1 MWRCNN
7 RSSHRTPRRAVSANG
22 RGTSPPTRVLTAHP
36 RAPEGSSLTKAA
48 TEPPD
53 HFVYAPRVPTD
64 SLLALAKLIAQGLP
78 GPEGGI
84 RPYIEALFGDRFQ
97 KRHHATTA
105 LRDAYALAEGDE
117 GVPYAGIINPDNPPS
132 GPYGG
137 TSVVWFPTRDL
148 GSLIDFGVGTRG
160 LAPDEGILM
169 RPGHKRRIS
178 ALRRYLARLGVDTWV
193 KHDPSALGG
202 AVPKTARD
210 RFSGFE
216 HVFKRYGAELYACA
230 VVPKEPERARAV
242 VQAFI
247 DLYAFER
254 GWQVM
259 KAHEAEYDAFHAK
272 LRDDIFAAPS
282 AETVHD
288 LLRARRFVVLQGPP
302 GTGKT
307 RMADEI
313 RRRFFGG
320 RGLTV
325 QFHPAVTYED
335 FVVGLSP
342 DASERSL
349 RFDVRPG
356 WLVEA
361 VRAAKE
367 ASFLLVIDEINRADL
382 GRVLGEAIY
391 LFEPGEVG
399 GDRARRVRLP
409 HPVNGEMELALPM
422 NLYVL
427 ATMNTADRSIASMD
441 LAVRRRFAFV
451 TLPPERAAVAARG
464 VAAAT
469 SAFDRVADV
478 FVEHAPG
485 EALQLMPGHAYFL
498 VRDERELRE
507 RLHYE
512 VIPLLDEYLQQG
524 LLGPASHE
532 LYAVRDALEDMAR
545 ANGKPS

>member
-1 MWRCNN
+1 VPND
-7 RSSHRTPRRAVSANG
+7 
-22 RGTSPPTRVLTAHP
+22 
-36 RAPEGSSLTKAA
+36 SLT
-48 TEPPD
+48 D
-53 HFVYAPRVPTD
+53 
-64 SLLALAKLIAQGLP
+64 LANAIAQGLP
-78 GPEGGI
+78 GPSGGL
-84 RPYIEALFGDRFQ
+84 RPTIDALFGDRYQ
-97 KRHHATTA
+97 KRYHSPSAV
-105 LRDAYALAEGDE
+105 RDAYALADGDE

-137 TSVVWFPTRDL
+137 TSVVWFPSRES
-148 GSLIDFGVGTRG
+148 GSLIDFGIGTRG
-160 LAPDEGILM
+160 LSPDEGILT
-169 RPGHKRRIS
+169 RPGHKRRVT

-193 KHDPSALGG
+193 KHDPSALGTS
-202 AVPKTARD
+202 VPKTARD
-210 RFSGFE
+210 KYPGFE

-230 VVPKEPERARAV
+230 VVPREAEKARAV
-242 VQAFI
+242 GQSFV

-254 GWQVM
+254 GWQIM
-259 KAHEAEYDAFHAK
+259 KAYEAEYDAFHAK
-272 LRDDIFAAPS
+272 LRDDIFAAPTF
-282 AETVHD
+282 EEVHQ
-288 LLRARRFVVLQGPP
+288 LLRSRRFVVLQGPP

-307 RMADEI
+307 RMSDEI
-313 RRRFFGG
+313 RRQFFGG

-342 DASERSL
+342 DAKERTL

-361 VRAAKE
+361 ARAAKE
-367 ASFLLVIDEINRADL
+367 APFLFVIDEINRADL

-391 LFEPGEVG
+391 LFEPAEVG
-399 GDRARRVRLP
+399 GERARHVRLP
-409 HPVNGEMELALPM
+409 HPVFGESELSLPT

-451 TLPPERAAVAARG
+451 TLPPDRAAVAQRD

-469 SAFDRVADV
+469 AAFDQVAEV

-485 EALQLMPGHAYFL
+485 DALHLMPGHAYFL
-498 VRDERELRE
+498 VKDERELRD
-507 RLHYE
+507 RLRYE

-524 LLGPASHE
+524 LLGPATHE
-532 LYAVRDALEDMAR
+532 LYAVRDALEDMVR
-545 ANGKPS
+545 ADGKSA

>member
-1 MWRCNN
+1 V
-7 RSSHRTPRRAVSANG
+7 PAD
-22 RGTSPPTRVLTAHP
+22 
-36 RAPEGSSLTKAA
+36 SLT
-48 TEPPD
+48 E
-53 HFVYAPRVPTD
+53 
-64 SLLALAKLIAQGLP
+64 LAKVVAQGLP
-78 GPEGGI
+78 GPTNGV
-84 RPYIEALFGDRFQ
+84 RPLIEALFGDRYQ
-97 KRHHATTA
+97 KRYHAPTA
-105 LRDAYALAEGDE
+105 TRDAYALADGDE

-137 TSVVWFPTRDL
+137 TSVVWFPSRDS
-148 GSLIDFGVGTRG
+148 GSLIDFGIGTRG
-160 LAPDEGILM
+160 LAPDEGILT
-169 RPGHKRRIS
+169 RPGHRRRVT
-178 ALRRYLARLGVDTWV
+178 ALRRYLARSGVETWV
-193 KHDPSALGG
+193 KHDPSALGSS
-202 AVPKTARD
+202 VPKTARD
-210 RFSGFE
+210 KYPGFE

-230 VVPKEPERARAV
+230 VVPRELDGARAV
-242 VQAFI
+242 VQAFL

-259 KAHEAEYDAFHAK
+259 KTYEPEYDAFHAK
-272 LRDDIFAAPS
+272 LRDDIFAVPS
-282 AETVHD
+282 IDEIHQ
-288 LLRARRFVVLQGPP
+288 LLRSRRFVVLQGPP

-313 RRRFFGG
+313 RRQFFGG

-342 DASERSL
+342 DAQERTL

-361 VRAAKE
+361 ARAAKE
-367 ASFLLVIDEINRADL
+367 APFLFVIDEINRADL

-399 GDRARRVRLP
+399 GERARRVRLP
-409 HPVNGEMELALPM
+409 HAVYGETELTLPT

-427 ATMNTADRSIASMD
+427 ATMNTADRSIAAMD

-464 VAAAT
+464 IQAAT
-469 SAFDRVADV
+469 SAFDQVAEV

-485 EALQLMPGHAYFL
+485 DALQLMPGHAYFL
-498 VRDERELRE
+498 VKNEDELRD
-507 RLHYE
+507 RLRFE
-512 VIPLLDEYLQQG
+512 IIPLLDEYLQQG
-524 LLGPASHE
+524 LLGPAAHE
-532 LYAVRDALEDMAR
+532 LYAVRDALEDTVR
-545 ANGKPS
+545 VDGKSA

>member
-1 MWRCNN
+1 MSND
-7 RSSHRTPRRAVSANG
+7 
-22 RGTSPPTRVLTAHP
+22 
-36 RAPEGSSLTKAA
+36 SLT
-48 TEPPD
+48 E
-53 HFVYAPRVPTD
+53 
-64 SLLALAKLIAQGLP
+64 LAKVIAEGLP
-78 GPEGGI
+78 GPNGGL
-84 RPYIEALFGDRFQ
+84 RPYIDALFGERYQ
-97 KRHHATTA
+97 KRYHAPTA
-105 LRDAYALAEGDE
+105 VRDAYALADGEE

-137 TSVVWFPTRDL
+137 TSVVWFPSRDA
-148 GSLIDFGVGTRG
+148 GSLIDFGIGTRG
-160 LAPDEGILM
+160 LAPDEGILT
-169 RPGHKRRIS
+169 RPGHKRRIT

-193 KHDPSALGG
+193 KHDPSALGT

-210 RFSGFE
+210 KYPGFE

-230 VVPKEPERARAV
+230 VVPKELDKARTV
-242 VQAFI
+242 VQAFL

-254 GWQVM
+254 GWQIM
-259 KAHEAEYDAFHAK
+259 KAREAEYDAFHTS
-272 LRDDIFAAPS
+272 LRDDIFAVPS
-282 AETVHD
+282 VDGVHD
-288 LLRARRFVVLQGPP
+288 LLRSRRFVVLQGPP

-313 RRRFFGG
+313 RRRFFDA

-342 DASERSL
+342 DAEERTL
-349 RFDVRPG
+349 RFDVRAG

-361 VRAAKE
+361 ARAAKD
-367 ASFLLVIDEINRADL
+367 APFLLVIDEINRADL

-391 LFEPGEVG
+391 LFEPAEVG
-399 GDRARRVRLP
+399 GERARRVRLP
-409 HPVNGEMELALPM
+409 HSVHGETELAIPP

-451 TLPPERAAVAARG
+451 SLPPERAAVAARG
-464 VAAAT
+464 VQAAT
-469 SAFDRVADV
+469 AAFDQVAEV

-485 EALQLMPGHAYFL
+485 EALHLMPGHAYFL
-498 VRDERELRE
+498 VKDEHELRD
-507 RLHYE
+507 RLRFE
-512 VIPLLDEYLQQG
+512 VIPLLDEYLHQG
-524 LLGPASHE
+524 LLGPATFE

-545 ANGKPS
+545 SDGKSA